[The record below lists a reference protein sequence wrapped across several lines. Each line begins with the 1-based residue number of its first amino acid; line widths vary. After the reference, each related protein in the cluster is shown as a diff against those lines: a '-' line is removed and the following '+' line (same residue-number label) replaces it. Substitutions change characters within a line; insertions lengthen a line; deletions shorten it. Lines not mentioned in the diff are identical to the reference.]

1 MSSKAYQDAYR
12 YALTSEQRDIMFDL
26 YMKGVNRDGHS
37 WVTFSDVEDTIAAL
51 FGFKEEEE

>member
-26 YMKGVNRDGHS
+26 FMKGVNHDGHS
-37 WVTFSDVEDTIAAL
+37 WVTFSDVEEAVAAL